1 MSEVSPDR
9 GGKPVAGPAMTD
21 APAVAGPAM
30 TDAPGAL
37 ARPPELIGADG
48 SHDLVEL
55 GVHSEFLSEAD
66 NVISE

>member
-9 GGKPVAGPAMTD
+9 GGKP
-21 APAVAGPAM
+21 VAGPAM